1 MFYQFG
7 VADFL
12 FVTTFSASCKAR
24 KVKAGIIEGIETAW
38 SFLFLS
44 LFFFNLEQLLY
55 RDGFFSEIDVFFV
68 LKQKIE
74 SNTTLDASTVH
85 VLGAW
90 RQGIHHA
97 VFQVV

>member
-1 MFYQFG
+1 M
-7 VADFL
+7 V
-12 FVTTFSASCKAR
+12 FS
-24 KVKAGIIEGIETAW
+24 
-38 SFLFLS
+38 FS
-44 LFFFNLEQLLY
+44 LFFFSYLEQLLY
-55 RDGFFSEIDVFFV
+55 RDGFFSEVDVFFV

-90 RQGIHHA
+90 RQGIHA